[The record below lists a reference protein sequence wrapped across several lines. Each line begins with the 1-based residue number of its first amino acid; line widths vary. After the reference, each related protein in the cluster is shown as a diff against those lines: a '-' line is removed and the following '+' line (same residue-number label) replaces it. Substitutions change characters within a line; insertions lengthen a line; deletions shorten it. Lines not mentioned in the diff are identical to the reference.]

1 MRHAAVV
8 LAAVVVLAGC
18 GTDSADGEAASS
30 TASSSPSASSGPQ
43 EDEGKD
49 GAEHGSK
56 HGAKHGGKHGPKHG
70 GKHGD
75 KHGAKHGAAPADAPA
90 CGAVW
95 RDGVRLARDYEGC
108 MAGTRFVTVDQEPC
122 SFGQRLVRFGDHFYA
137 VRGGPVNRTSAP
149 LAQDRDYRGAI
160 ASCRA

>member
-56 HGAKHGGKHGPKHG
+56 HGGKHGPKHG
-70 GKHGD
+70 G